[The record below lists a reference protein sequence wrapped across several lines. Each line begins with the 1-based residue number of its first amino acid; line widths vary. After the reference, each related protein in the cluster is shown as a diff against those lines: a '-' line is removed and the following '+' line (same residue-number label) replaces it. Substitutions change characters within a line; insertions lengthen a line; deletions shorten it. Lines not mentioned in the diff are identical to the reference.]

1 MTKKDKTE
9 EIAYLREKITNSAF
23 FYITDASSLSVEQV
37 NKLRRLCFQRNIDIK
52 VVKNT
57 LVKKALEGEPIE
69 KNYTPLFEKLHG
81 PTALMFTDVANAPAK
96 LLEEFRGKQLAKPEI
111 KAAYIDS
118 AIYFGDES
126 LSILAKLKSKEE
138 LVGEIIGLLQS
149 PGKNVISAL
158 TSSAGKLAG
167 IVKTLQEKGA

>member
-1 MTKKDKTE
+1 MCIRD
-9 EIAYLREKITNSAF
+9 R
-23 FYITDASSLSVEQV
+23 
-37 NKLRRLCFQRNIDIK
+37 
-52 VVKNT
+52 
-57 LVKKALEGEPIE
+57 
-69 KNYTPLFEKLHG
+69 
-81 PTALMFTDVANAPAK
+81 
-96 LLEEFRGKQLAKPEI
+96 
-111 KAAYIDS
+111 AYIDT

>member
-69 KNYTPLFEKLHG
+69 KNYTPLFEKSHG

-96 LLEEFRGKQLAKPEI
+96 LEI